1 VSHSRSA
8 KKGSGCGA
16 ERIGGSVPK
25 AGKVAGT
32 SCGSGSMG
40 SADREASRRNW
51 AATKRSKAGR
61 IGESANL
68 SAPQPQSWNESYHTV
83 APIGHWILR
92 QVKIKTWQVGQWLI
106 ELVKLCVGPERHGH
120 WLIEQVGRT

>member
-1 VSHSRSA
+1 MSHSRSA
-8 KKGSGCGA
+8 KKGSGCRA

-68 SAPQPQSWNESYHTV
+68 SAPQPQSLE
-83 APIGHWILR
+83 R
-92 QVKIKTWQVGQWLI
+92 
-106 ELVKLCVGPERHGH
+106 KLPHRCAHRP
-120 WLIEQVGRT
+120 LDIAAS